1 MCSFDK
7 SFDVSSLQ
15 RARREKAAVGGGS
28 KPVYNYNP
36 SAPEPHLFSATFNV
50 TSTATQFILTAS
62 SSAGM
67 AAIRD
72 VVSSAIATA
81 MDNDTY
87 TSTPKNVQIVS
98 LSGGATIGELSNGDV
113 TKTTT
118 SPTCTNTQVP
128 SSTTSSQTLED
139 DISPLSA
146 SPTCTNTQVPSSPTS
161 SQTLDDDISPLSAAE
176 QMIVDT
182 VYQWEMFMKDPKSN
196 PYPDPRVYTAHVDS
210 LGFAKDLRGY
220 PVEKAWSA
228 LKKILRHTKPLGK
241 RRPKSTT

>member
-81 MDNDTY
+81 MDNDTH

-98 LSGGATIGELSNGDV
+98 NNNFGENNVINFSGDATIGELSN
-113 TKTTT
+113 TT
-118 SPTCTNTQVP
+118 SPT
-128 SSTTSSQTLED
+128 
-139 DISPLSA
+139 
-146 SPTCTNTQVPSSPTS
+146 
-161 SQTLDDDISPLSAAE
+161 
-176 QMIVDT
+176 
-182 VYQWEMFMKDPKSN
+182 
-196 PYPDPRVYTAHVDS
+196 
-210 LGFAKDLRGY
+210 
-220 PVEKAWSA
+220 
-228 LKKILRHTKPLGK
+228 
-241 RRPKSTT
+241 

>member
-15 RARREKAAVGGGS
+15 RARREKGAVGGGS

-36 SAPEPHLFSATFNV
+36 WAPEPHLFSATFNV
-50 TSTATQFILTAS
+50 TSTANQFILTAS

-98 LSGGATIGELSNGDV
+98 NNMSNSVEMPVTNSVLIIWQLAPPIKHRAMPSLDREEILDLPAASALSIPKSV
-113 TKTTT
+113 
-118 SPTCTNTQVP
+118 
-128 SSTTSSQTLED
+128 
-139 DISPLSA
+139 SA
-146 SPTCTNTQVPSSPTS
+146 SQH
-161 SQTLDDDISPLSAAE
+161 
-176 QMIVDT
+176 
-182 VYQWEMFMKDPKSN
+182 F
-196 PYPDPRVYTAHVDS
+196 
-210 LGFAKDLRGY
+210 
-220 PVEKAWSA
+220 
-228 LKKILRHTKPLGK
+228 
-241 RRPKSTT
+241 